1 MLSVTKT
8 SDFIDITSFDKY
20 DKFNQ
25 IRKIIM
31 SEQHQLLSTRQA
43 ATLLGVSV
51 RTIQLWVEQGLLS
64 AWKTPGGHRRI
75 VQESLLGLLHKRQK
89 SPPLTR
95 LLCVDLD
102 ADFFKLLQV
111 LCQQWHFPVEL
122 QHARNV
128 VDALLMMGEQKP
140 QLVLMMANQ
149 QGIDM
154 PMLQQELTQHQV
166 KLAHFGKVMAATLWA
181 GNFMF
186 ADVVL
191 HHLFG
196 PAACIGF
203 FTAGKL
209 KLLNQLIGAKPRFA
223 LPAVHQ
229 VIVEVAHMA
238 RGFPD
243 TAIEQ
248 NG

>member
-1 MLSVTKT
+1 MQLTVKSHPLIDT
-8 SDFIDITSFDKY
+8 SSFDKY

-75 VQESLLGLLHKRQK
+75 VQESLLSLLHKRQK
-89 SPPLTR
+89 SQPLTH

-122 QHARNV
+122 QYARNA
-128 VDALLMMGEQKP
+128 VDALLMMGERKP
-140 QLVLMMANQ
+140 ELVLMTADQ
-149 QGIDM
+149 QGIDL

-166 KLAHFGKVMAATLWA
+166 KLALLSAE
-181 GNFMF
+181 
-186 ADVVL
+186 D
-191 HHLFG
+191 
-196 PAACIGF
+196 PQQ
-203 FTAGKL
+203 KL
-209 KLLNQLIGAKPRFA
+209 TMDIIWLRQPFEPLQFKTELQKLLFA
-223 LPAVHQ
+223 RLQQAS
-229 VIVEVAHMA
+229 
-238 RGFPD
+238 
-243 TAIEQ
+243 
-248 NG
+248 

>member
-1 MLSVTKT
+1 MQLTVKNHP
-8 SDFIDITSFDKY
+8 FIDISSFDKY

-25 IRKIIM
+25 IRKFIM

-75 VQESLLGLLHKRQK
+75 VQESLLSLLHKRQK
-89 SPPLTR
+89 SHPLTR

-122 QHARNV
+122 QYARNA
-128 VDALLMMGEQKP
+128 VDALLMMGEHKP
-140 QLVLMMANQ
+140 ELVVMTAEQ

-154 PMLQQELTQHQV
+154 HMLQQELTQHQV
-166 KLAHFGKVMAATLWA
+166 KLALLSAEDPQQKLTMDIIW
-181 GNFMF
+181 
-186 ADVVL
+186 L
-191 HHLFG
+191 HLPFE
-196 PAACIGF
+196 PLQF
-203 FTAGKL
+203 KTEL
-209 KLLNQLIGAKPRFA
+209 QKLLFA
-223 LPAVHQ
+223 RLQQAS
-229 VIVEVAHMA
+229 
-238 RGFPD
+238 
-243 TAIEQ
+243 
-248 NG
+248 

>member
-20 DKFNQ
+20 DKINQ
-25 IRKIIM
+25 IRKYIM

-75 VQESLLGLLHKRQK
+75 VQQSLLSLLHKRQGLQ
-89 SPPLTR
+89 PLAH
-95 LLCVDLD
+95 LLCVNLD

-122 QHARNV
+122 QYARNA
-128 VDALLMMGEQKP
+128 VDALLMMGEHKP
-140 QLVLMMANQ
+140 ELVLMTAEQ

-154 PMLQQELTQHQV
+154 HMLQRELTQHQV
-166 KLAHFGKVMAATLWA
+166 KLALLSAEDPQQKLTMDIIW
-181 GNFMF
+181 
-186 ADVVL
+186 L
-191 HHLFG
+191 HLPFE
-196 PAACIGF
+196 PLQF
-203 FTAGKL
+203 KTEL
-209 KLLNQLIGAKPRFA
+209 QKLLFA
-223 LPAVHQ
+223 RLQQAS
-229 VIVEVAHMA
+229 
-238 RGFPD
+238 
-243 TAIEQ
+243 
-248 NG
+248 

>member
-1 MLSVTKT
+1 MRSTIKKRG
-8 SDFIDITSFDKY
+8 SIDITSFDKY
-20 DKFNQ
+20 DKNNQ

-43 ATLLGVSV
+43 AKLLGVSV

-75 VQESLLGLLHKRQK
+75 VQQSLLSLLNKRQGLQ
-89 SPPLTR
+89 PLAH
-95 LLCVDLD
+95 LLCVKLD
-102 ADFFKLLQV
+102 ADLFKLLQL

-166 KLAHFGKVMAATLWA
+166 KLALLSAE
-181 GNFMF
+181 
-186 ADVVL
+186 DPQ
-191 HHLFG
+191 
-196 PAACIGF
+196 PALAMEVIWLKQPF
-203 FTAGKL
+203 EPLQFKTEL
-209 KLLNQLIGAKPRFA
+209 QKLLFA
-223 LPAVHQ
+223 RLRQAS
-229 VIVEVAHMA
+229 
-238 RGFPD
+238 
-243 TAIEQ
+243 
-248 NG
+248 

>member
-1 MLSVTKT
+1 
-8 SDFIDITSFDKY
+8 
-20 DKFNQ
+20 
-25 IRKIIM
+25 M

-43 ATLLGVSV
+43 AKLLGVSV

-75 VQESLLGLLHKRQK
+75 VQQSLLSLLHKRQGLQ
-89 SPPLTR
+89 PLAH
-95 LLCVDLD
+95 LLCVNLD

-154 PMLQQELTQHQV
+154 PMLQHELTQHQV
-166 KLAHFGKVMAATLWA
+166 KLALLSAE
-181 GNFMF
+181 
-186 ADVVL
+186 D
-191 HHLFG
+191 
-196 PAACIGF
+196 PQQ
-203 FTAGKL
+203 KL
-209 KLLNQLIGAKPRFA
+209 TMDIIWLQQPLEPLQFKTELQKLLFA
-223 LPAVHQ
+223 RLQQAS
-229 VIVEVAHMA
+229 
-238 RGFPD
+238 
-243 TAIEQ
+243 
-248 NG
+248 

>member
-1 MLSVTKT
+1 MQSKAKAHPL
-8 SDFIDITSFDKY
+8 IDRGSFDKY

-75 VQESLLGLLHKRQK
+75 VQESLLSLLHKRQK
-89 SPPLTR
+89 LQPLTH

-122 QHARNV
+122 QYARNV
-128 VDALLMMGEQKP
+128 VDALLMMGERKP
-140 QLVLMMANQ
+140 ELVLMTADQ
-149 QGIDM
+149 QGIDL

-166 KLAHFGKVMAATLWA
+166 KLALLSAE
-181 GNFMF
+181 
-186 ADVVL
+186 D
-191 HHLFG
+191 
-196 PAACIGF
+196 PQQ
-203 FTAGKL
+203 KL
-209 KLLNQLIGAKPRFA
+209 TMDIIWLRQPFEPLQFKTELQKLLFA
-223 LPAVHQ
+223 RLQQAS
-229 VIVEVAHMA
+229 
-238 RGFPD
+238 
-243 TAIEQ
+243 
-248 NG
+248 